1 MPALRY
7 IEGVATLTLDQS
19 RCNGC
24 GLCAIVCPH
33 AVFRLVHRKSEIVD
47 HGACMECGA
56 CANNCEAQAIHVEA
70 GVGCAIA
77 IISNSLFGKKNSQG
91 KVCCG

>member
-1 MPALRY
+1 MPTLRY
-7 IEGVATLTLDQS
+7 LEGVTRLTLDQS

-33 AVFRLVHRKSEIVD
+33 AVFKLENKKSNIID

-56 CANNCEAQAIHVEA
+56 CANNCESKAITVEA
-70 GVGCAIA
+70 GVGCAAA
-77 IISNSLFGKKNSQG
+77 IIKASLFGKKNAQG